1 MGANASILNENNNSI
16 LSKLDDN
23 KTPNGSNQ
31 STPNKSIE
39 REESETLSDNHLEF
53 IKTIRGLNN
62 EKFLESF
69 KSEQENLT
77 QTPIKNNHD
86 NVTPNTDINKDFT
99 LNHIQ
104 ISNDISIYNS
114 VLGPKTNKIFDDYFI
129 SNQVLGLGLNG
140 EVFRCKN
147 KINKKKYAVKV
158 IFYKHFL
165 ILIFIFYFLFKT
177 LLCNT
182 SRDFLKAKREIDL
195 HWRASQGCPYIV
207 KIIDV
212 YENTI
217 DKEKYIL
224 VIMELMEGGELF
236 NKIKEQERTE
246 PFTEQGNFS
255 FIFYCF
261 FFICIQ

>member
-62 EKFLESF
+62 ENFLESF
-69 KSEQENLT
+69 KSEKENLT
-77 QTPIKNNHD
+77 QTPIKNNHE
-86 NVTPNTDINKDFT
+86 NLTPNTDINKDFT

-114 VLGPKTNKIFDDYFI
+114 VLAPKTNKIFDDYFI

-158 IFYKHFL
+158 IFYEHFFNFN
-165 ILIFIFYFLFKT
+165 IYFLF
-177 LLCNT
+177 
-182 SRDFLKAKREIDL
+182 
-195 HWRASQGCPYIV
+195 
-207 KIIDV
+207 
-212 YENTI
+212 
-217 DKEKYIL
+217 
-224 VIMELMEGGELF
+224 
-236 NKIKEQERTE
+236 
-246 PFTEQGNFS
+246 
-255 FIFYCF
+255 FI
-261 FFICIQ
+261 

>member
-1 MGANASILNENNNSI
+1 MGANASILNENNNSS
-16 LSKLDDN
+16 LSNLDDN
-23 KTPNGSNQ
+23 KTPNGSSQ

-62 EKFLESF
+62 ENFLESF

-99 LNHIQ
+99 LNPIQ
-104 ISNDISIYNS
+104 IYNDIYDISISNP
-114 VLGPKTNKIFDDYFI
+114 VLAPKTNKIFDDYFI

-158 IFYKHFL
+158 NFYE
-165 ILIFIFYFLFKT
+165 YFF
-177 LLCNT
+177 NFNI
-182 SRDFLKAKREIDL
+182 DFD
-195 HWRASQGCPYIV
+195 
-207 KIIDV
+207 
-212 YENTI
+212 
-217 DKEKYIL
+217 
-224 VIMELMEGGELF
+224 F
-236 NKIKEQERTE
+236 
-246 PFTEQGNFS
+246 
-255 FIFYCF
+255 
-261 FFICIQ
+261 